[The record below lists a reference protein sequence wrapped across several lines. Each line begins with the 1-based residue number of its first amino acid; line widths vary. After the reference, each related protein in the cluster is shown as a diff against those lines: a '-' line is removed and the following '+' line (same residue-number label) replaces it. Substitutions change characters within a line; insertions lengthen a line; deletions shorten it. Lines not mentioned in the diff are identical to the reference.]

1 MFHAITR
8 FRASGAIL
16 ATIAAVALGTAPAQA
31 AGSSTGTIG
40 VSLNVTAACAVNGA
54 TAIAANLNQ
63 VGTIAFADQP
73 GLFGNTDASLVA
85 TGGGA
90 GLSVLCSPGS
100 TPTFTVG
107 AGANDASGTHYVAS
121 GTNKIA
127 YHLYSDSGR
136 TSEIGIGQ
144 AISLGTAT
152 STAFNVPIYGR
163 VSSNGAVV
171 AAGSYTDTVQV
182 TLGASSDPEK

>member
-1 MFHAITR
+1 MFNAITR
-8 FRASGAIL
+8 FRASGALL
-16 ATIAAVALGTAPAQA
+16 ATIAAVALGTAPAHA
-31 AGSSTGTIG
+31 AGGSSTGTIG

-54 TAIAANLNQ
+54 TAIAANLGQ

-73 GLFGNTDASLVA
+73 GLFGNTDASMVA
-85 TGGGA
+85 TGGGS

-100 TPTFTVG
+100 TPTLTVG
-107 AGANDASGTHYVAS
+107 TGANDASGTHYLAS
-121 GTNKIA
+121 GANKIA

-136 TSEIGIGQ
+136 TNEIGIGQ

-163 VSSNGAVV
+163 VSSNGQVV
-171 AAGSYTDTVQV
+171 AAGAYTDTVQV
-182 TLGASSDPEK
+182 TLAW

>member
-1 MFHAITR
+1 MFNAINR
-8 FRASGAIL
+8 LRLSGAL
-16 ATIAAVALGTAPAQA
+16 IAAVAVATVGTAPAQA

-54 TAIAANLNQ
+54 TSIAANLGQ
-63 VGTIAFADQP
+63 VGSIAFADQP
-73 GLFGNTDASLVA
+73 GLFGNTDASMVA

-107 AGANDASGTHYVAS
+107 AGNNDASGVHYMAS
-121 GTNKIA
+121 GTNKLA
-127 YHLYSDSGR
+127 YHLFSDSGR
-136 TSEIGIGQ
+136 TNEIGIGQ
-144 AISLGTAT
+144 SISLGTAT

-163 VSSNGAVV
+163 VSSNGAVI

-182 TLGASSDPEK
+182 TVAW